1 MGKALLDAARLRA
14 GDPLEGSDLDAAV
27 RVLVHARIPLL
38 LTTDGHV
45 AQVTRADVEKAV
57 SQVPDAAWMTAYA
70 EHCRRPSTSISA
82 PSSSGSPSR
91 RSAGSRA
98 TRPSC
103 SRRCA
108 RCRPRAHP
116 ALASGDES
124 LRARVADRIAKAPSA
139 VQAIAGAAAP

>member
-82 PSSSGSPSR
+82 PSSSDPLQTQRGL
-91 RSAGSRA
+91 AGY
-98 TRPSC
+98 
-103 SRRCA
+103 
-108 RCRPRAHP
+108 
-116 ALASGDES
+116 ASFVLET
-124 LRARVADRIAKAPSA
+124 LRALPPARTSSARVR
-139 VQAIAGAAAP
+139 G